1 MSAVTGLDGQIG
13 QWRSYVQR
21 QPAISPG
28 DLDELENHLRDQV
41 GDLQAVGLSDD
52 EAFLIA
58 VRRIGRLDEMSRE
71 FAREHS
77 ERLWKQL
84 VMSGDDSG
92 IPRRRTLPVALALA
106 SGAGLAIKLPALF
119 GVTMSDASF
128 YVLNVS
134 LLVLPFLAA
143 YFAWERRMGWAR
155 GLAVLVPP
163 FLIGA
168 VVANVYPLV
177 DGGVMQIL
185 VVIHLPV
192 FLWFAVGLAYAGGRW
207 RLPDRRMDFVRFTG
221 EWLIYY
227 TLIALGGAV
236 VLGLAFAGF
245 QAIGVNVDAVLGE
258 WVLPIGAAGAV
269 IVAAWLVETKQSVV
283 ENVAPV
289 LAAVFTPLT
298 TLLLVVYLVAL
309 LARGDLVNVDRELL
323 ILADL
328 ILVLV
333 FGLLLY
339 AISARDP
346 QRPPAWFD
354 GMQLLLVVAALA
366 IDVVVLVAMAG
377 RIAEFGASPN
387 KVTALGLNLILL
399 VNLAWSAWLSQGFL
413 RGRRGFADLEWW
425 QTAYLPAFAV
435 WAGVV
440 AVGLPLVFGWG

>member
-1 MSAVTGLDGQIG
+1 MNATIGLDEQIG
-13 QWRSYVQR
+13 QWRTYVAR
-21 QPAISPG
+21 RPAISAD

-41 GDLQAVGLSDD
+41 GDLQEAGLADD

-58 VRRIGRLDEMSRE
+58 VKRIGRLDEVSRE

-84 VMSGDDSG
+84 VLSGDDSG
-92 IPRRRTLPVALALA
+92 QSRRRTLPVALALA
-106 SGAGLAIKLPALF
+106 VGAGLAVKLPALF
-119 GVTMSDASF
+119 GLTMADASF
-128 YVLNVS
+128 YVLNAS

-143 YFAWERRMGWAR
+143 YFAWERRMGWTR
-155 GLAVLVPP
+155 GLALLVPP

-168 VVANVYPLV
+168 VVANAYPLV
-177 DGGVMQIL
+177 EGGVMQIL

-192 FLWFAVGLAYAGGRW
+192 FLWFAVGLAYTAGHW
-207 RLPDRRMDFVRFTG
+207 RSAQGRMDFVRFTG

-227 TLIALGGAV
+227 TLIALGGM
-236 VLGLAFAGF
+236 VLMGLAFAGF
-245 QAIGVNVDAVLGE
+245 QAIAVNVDSVLGQ

-283 ENVAPV
+283 ENIAPV
-289 LAAVFTPLT
+289 LTAVFTPLT
-298 TLLLVVYLVAL
+298 TLLLLVYLVAL
-309 LARGDLVNVDRELL
+309 LSRGDLVNVDRELL

-354 GMQLLLVVAALA
+354 GMQMVLVGAALA

-399 VNLAWSAWLSQGFL
+399 VNLGWSAWLGLGFL
-413 RGRRGFADLEWW
+413 RGRRGFAALEHW
-425 QTAYLPAFAV
+425 QTTYLPVFAV
-435 WAGVV
+435 WAALV
-440 AVGLPLVFGWG
+440 AVGMPLVFGWG

>member
-1 MSAVTGLDGQIG
+1 MDAVTSIDDQIG
-13 QWRSYVQR
+13 QWRSYVER
-21 QPAISPG
+21 RPAITPG
-28 DLDELENHLRDQV
+28 DLDELENHLRDQI

-58 VRRIGRLDEMSRE
+58 VRRIGGLDEVSRE

-84 VMSGDDSG
+84 VVAGDESTSAG
-92 IPRRRTLPVALALA
+92 RPTLPVALALA
-106 SGAGLAIKLPALF
+106 VGAGVAVKLPALL
-119 GVTMSDASF
+119 GVTMADASF
-128 YVLNVS
+128 YVLNVG

-155 GLAVLVPP
+155 GLAFLLPP
-163 FLIGA
+163 FLTAA

-177 DGGVMQIL
+177 EGGMMQIL

-192 FLWFAVGLAYAGGRW
+192 FLWFAVGLAYVGGRW
-207 RLPDRRMDFVRFTG
+207 RSPGRRMDFVRFTG

-236 VLGLAFAGF
+236 LLGLAFVGF
-245 QAIGVNVDAVLGE
+245 QAIGMNVDTVLAE
-258 WVLPIGAAGAV
+258 WVLPVGAAGAV
-269 IVAAWLVETKQSVV
+269 IVAAWLVETKQAVV
-283 ENVAPV
+283 ENIAPV
-289 LAAVFTPLT
+289 LTAVFTPLT
-298 TLLLVVYLVAL
+298 TLLLVVYLGAL
-309 LARGDLVNVDRELL
+309 LSQGDLFNVDRELL

-333 FGLLLY
+333 FGLVLY

-346 QRPPAWFD
+346 QRPAAWFD
-354 GMQLLLVVAALA
+354 AMQLVLVIAALA
-366 IDVVVLVAMAG
+366 IDIVVLVALSG

-399 VNLAWSAWLSQGFL
+399 VNLGWSAWLSLGFL
-413 RGRRGFADLEWW
+413 RRRRGFADLERW
-425 QTAYLPAFAV
+425 QTTYLPVFAL

-440 AVGLPLVFGWG
+440 AVGMPLVFGWG